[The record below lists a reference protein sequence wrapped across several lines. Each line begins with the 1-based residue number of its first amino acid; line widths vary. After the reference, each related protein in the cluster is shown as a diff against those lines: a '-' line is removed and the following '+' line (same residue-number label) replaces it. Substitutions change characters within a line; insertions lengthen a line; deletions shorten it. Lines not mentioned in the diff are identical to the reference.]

1 MGCSL
6 PSFSRP
12 STVVISDPSACTANI
27 VQDFTARPFIS
38 TVQAPQYVV
47 SQPTC
52 VPVRSHAS
60 RRNSTSNM
68 RGSTSRAY
76 CLLFALMLTLTA
88 IFFPVAIAGILS
100 GIEMGSFDLF
110 SASAASGNLNG
121 ALHQSYYQLA
131 FVVDGSAHVSLRIG
145 GGAGCFGGG
154 RNRFFVQIFST
165 KCSLCFG
172 RADRRQSDAA
182 KSNGGIS

>member
-6 PSFSRP
+6 PSCSRP
-12 STVVISDPSACTANI
+12 STVVISEPSACTANM

-38 TVQAPQYVV
+38 TVHAPQYVV

-60 RRNSTSNM
+60 RRNSTSSM

-76 CLLFALMLTLTA
+76 GLPFTLMLTLTA
-88 IFFPVAIAGILS
+88 IFLTVAIAGILS

-110 SASAASGNLNG
+110 SASSTCGNLDG
-121 ALHQSYYQLA
+121 ALHQSHNQL
-131 FVVDGSAHVSLRIG
+131 
-145 GGAGCFGGG
+145 
-154 RNRFFVQIFST
+154 
-165 KCSLCFG
+165 
-172 RADRRQSDAA
+172 
-182 KSNGGIS
+182 

>member
-27 VQDFTARPFIS
+27 VQDFTAKPFIS
-38 TVQAPQYVV
+38 TVHAPQYVV

-68 RGSTSRAY
+68 RGSTWRAY
-76 CLLFALMLTLTA
+76 GLPFTLMLTA
-88 IFFPVAIAGILS
+88 IFSIFTAAVAVSGILS
-100 GIEMGSFDLF
+100 RIKMGPFDLF
-110 SASAASGNLNG
+110 SSGTARGNLNG
-121 ALHQSYYQLA
+121 ALHQSYDELA
-131 FVVDGSAHVSLRIG
+131 FVLGGSTHVRLRIG
-145 GGAGCFGGG
+145 GCASGFGGSG
-154 RNRFFVQIFST
+154 NRLVVYALS
-165 KCSLCFG
+165 
-172 RADRRQSDAA
+172 A
-182 KSNGGIS
+182 

>member
-27 VQDFTARPFIS
+27 VQDFTAKPFIS
-38 TVQAPQYVV
+38 AVHAPQYVV

-68 RGSTSRAY
+68 RGSTFRAY
-76 CLLFALMLTLTA
+76 DLPFTLIWTLTA
-88 IFFPVAIAGILS
+88 ILFTAAIAGVLS
-100 GIEMGSFDLF
+100 GIEMGPFDLF
-110 SASAASGNLNG
+110 SASAARGNLNG
-121 ALHQSYYQLA
+121 SLHQSHNEL
-131 FVVDGSAHVSLRIG
+131 
-145 GGAGCFGGG
+145 
-154 RNRFFVQIFST
+154 
-165 KCSLCFG
+165 
-172 RADRRQSDAA
+172 
-182 KSNGGIS
+182 